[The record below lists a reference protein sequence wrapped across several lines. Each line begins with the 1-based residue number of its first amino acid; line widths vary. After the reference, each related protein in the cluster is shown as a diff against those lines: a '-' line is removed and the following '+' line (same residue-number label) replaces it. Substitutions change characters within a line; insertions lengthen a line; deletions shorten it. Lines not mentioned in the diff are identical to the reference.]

1 MKSLQPD
8 WNNLAQQAEI
18 PSIWDETKLNCP
30 EFQKYFIPFSRNLN
44 LVWNLHVWEGNEAEK
59 TLQKNLTITT
69 NKKIG
74 VILWPQLNHQ
84 AFVFWFNR
92 LKLKKKQ
99 ALESLFR
106 IQQKKSPNGEL
117 LWQLAQVK

>member
-8 WNNLAQQAEI
+8 WNNLAQQAKI

-74 VILWPQLNHQ
+74 VILRSEERR
-84 AFVFWFNR
+84 VGKESGCKERKCSERDNR
-92 LKLKKKQ
+92 
-99 ALESLFR
+99 A
-106 IQQKKSPNGEL
+106 
-117 LWQLAQVK
+117 